1 MKATLI
7 IGSYVPDFEI
17 PGVDGAVHH
26 LSRYL
31 EQFRAVGVVIMCNHC
46 PYVKLYL
53 ESLKQLQ
60 TQIAAQGATLVGIN
74 PNDETRTPE
83 DNFAAMQSFATAH
96 QLNFPYLRDVT
107 QEVARGFGAAR
118 TPEVFLIDQV
128 GRLRYSG
135 GIDDQPQNPANAQQ
149 HYLRDAVLQLLA
161 REEIVYPVT
170 EAVGCSIKWR
180 EG

>member
-1 MKATLI
+1 MKATLT

-17 PGVDGAVHH
+17 PGVDGEVHH

-31 EQFRAVGVVIMCNHC
+31 EQFRAVGVIVMCNHC

-60 TQIAAQGATLVGIN
+60 AEIGAQGATLVGIN
-74 PNDETRTPE
+74 PNDETRVPE
-83 DNFAAMQSFATAH
+83 DSFAAMKSFAATH

-107 QEVARGFGAAR
+107 QEVAREFGAAR
-118 TPEVFLIDQV
+118 TPEAFLIDQT

-135 GIDDQPQNPANAQQ
+135 GIDDQPQNPASAQQ
-149 HYLRDAVLQLLA
+149 HYLHDAILQLLA
-161 REEIVYPVT
+161 GEEITHPVT

-180 EG
+180 EN